1 MWLILIAFSNFNL
14 LIFLFFF
21 PLHLSFCFH
30 RYLSVY
36 IICEHYFVC
45 GSKIWQFCFCFCFL
59 FYFNR
64 FHYRFV
70 TFALFLFSIF
80 PIRMILCMDGEWIW
94 NLGIVHRWDLLCTF
108 LGQDLVPHI
117 VHPFILCLMS
127 TTDGPVR
134 LLSYNIHLL
143 FICFDISL
151 LHLDHFPSNLNPYM
165 NIDPPFFGI
174 LQTSWFIFCWW
185 SYNSLLNHVFI
196 IFWMNMNLGTIK

>member
-36 IICEHYFVC
+36 IICEHYSVC

-117 VHPFILCLMS
+117 VHPFILFCLMGTIFS
-127 TTDGPVR
+127 GT
-134 LLSYNIHLL
+134 
-143 FICFDISL
+143 CFDISL